1 MSDLISLEEA
11 IKDMRK
17 IEYDDIEMYG
27 GVSIPEG
34 FNSDPAVEALNSLDR
49 IMAVPIEDI
58 ISFLADYFGV
68 STDYLLGRAKK

>member
-11 IKDMRK
+11 IKAMRK

-49 IMAVPIEDI
+49 II
-58 ISFLADYFGV
+58 FRCFN
-68 STDYLLGRAKK
+68 